1 MEIRQLG
8 PDDTQLLLEAAHLF
22 DENPSRDRAS
32 AFLASDNSSC
42 LVAYIEGEPA
52 GFVTGIDIRH
62 PDKATEML
70 LYEIGV
76 DRTFRGRGIGSAL
89 VEALSAVAT
98 NRGHRGMWVLTDEQ
112 NDHAMRM
119 YRAAGAGKAEPALL
133 FEWDL
138 AER

>member
-22 DENPSRDRAS
+22 DESPRSDRAS

-42 LVAYIEGEPA
+42 LIAYVEREPV

-62 PDKATEML
+62 PDKETEML

-76 DRTFRGRGIGSAL
+76 DRAFRGRGIGSAL
-89 VEALSAVAT
+89 VEALGAVAE
-98 NRGHRGMWVLTDEQ
+98 NRGHRGMWVLTDEH
-112 NDHAMRM
+112 NEPAIRM
-119 YRAAGAGKAEPALL
+119 YRTAGAGQAEPALL

-138 AER
+138 AEG